1 MISTATILFYD
12 VVVAVHV
19 MSIVIAFGVT
29 FAYPVILPWM
39 TSAHP
44 EAMATVHEMQDRI
57 GRLLIMPFG
66 TLALLTGIYLAS
78 DRHLFGEAWVIIPM
92 LILVLLLGLGGA
104 FFSPRE
110 RALAVLARR
119 DLATDGSFSDEYEA
133 QAKVVGSVGA
143 LASVL
148 VLIAIFFMVAKPFA

>member
-1 MISTATILFYD
+1 MISAATILFYD

-39 TSAHP
+39 RKAHP
-44 EAMATVHEMQDRI
+44 AAMPTAHETQDRI
-57 GRLLIMPFG
+57 GRLLITPFA

-78 DRHLFGEAWVIIPM
+78 DRDLFGEAWVIIPLVI
-92 LILVLLLGLGGA
+92 LIALLGLGGA

-110 RALAVLARR
+110 RALAAIARR
-119 DLATDGSFSDEYEA
+119 DLAAGGSLSDEYDA
-133 QAKVVGSVGA
+133 GAKVVGMVGA
-143 LASVL
+143 FAGVL
-148 VLIAIFFMVAKPFA
+148 ILIAIFCMVAKPFA